1 MAWVDDHAASDSS
14 FLILRPAVPWQINR
28 EAEWFPAL
36 ARRRS
41 ILAVQGSERLPNHRF
56 DQLIL
61 MDKAIQNFTQTWS
74 NLPEL
79 ERTMAS
85 LGERYTQSYLSHTD
99 PNSDLALQLANSP
112 E

>member
-36 ARRRS
+36 AQRRS
-41 ILAVQGSERLPNHRF
+41 ILTVQGSEWLPDHRF
-56 DQLIL
+56 DQSMLR
-61 MDKAIQNFTQTWS
+61 DKAIQRHTETWS

-85 LGERYTQSYLSHTD
+85 HGERYTHY
-99 PNSDLALQLANSP
+99 
-112 E
+112 